1 MFIYKATSQTT
12 GKVYIGQSSQT
23 LQERINQH
31 NSHAFGHQYNYH
43 FHNAIRKYGA
53 DDFTYEIIEDKIETI
68 EELNERE
75 KYWISQYD
83 SYYNGYNSTL
93 GGDGRKTRDD
103 ELIIKLFKEG
113 KRTKE
118 ICEITGHHRSTIYRS
133 YNVNSLIKEVWEKRN
148 QQIRERCSRAV
159 EQYTLQG
166 EYIKTWNS
174 ATECGEALGTQSLIS
189 ALCRQ
194 EENVLSA
201 YGFLFKYADDSR
213 DISEW
218 IIRLKNKKNNGKPK
232 KAIRQLDLSG
242 NEINIYESA
251 SDAAKALGKK
261 DKSNVCAAARN
272 KKKAYGYYW
281 EYLER

>member
-1 MFIYKATSQTT
+1 MFIYKATSATT

-43 FHNAIRKYGA
+43 FHSAIRKYGA
-53 DDFTYEIIEDKIETI
+53 DDFTYEIIEDDIKTI

-75 KYWISQYD
+75 KYWIAQYN

-93 GGDGRKTRDD
+93 GGDGRQTRDD
-103 ELIIKLFKEG
+103 ELIIKLFNEG
-113 KRTKE
+113 KSTEE
-118 ICEITGHHRSTIYRS
+118 ICEITGYHRSTIYRS
-133 YNVNSLIKEVWEKRN
+133 YNISNLIQEVWEKRN
-148 QQIRERCSRAV
+148 QQTRERCSRAV

-166 EYIKTWNS
+166 EYIKTWKS
-174 ATECGEALGTQSLIS
+174 ATECGEALGTQGLIS

-194 EENVLSA
+194 EENILSA

-218 IIRLKNKKNNGKPK
+218 VIRFKNKKNSGKPK
-232 KAIRQLDLSG
+232 KAIRQLDSFG

-261 DKSNVCAAARN
+261 DKSNICAAARN

>member
-113 KRTKE
+113 KRTEE

-218 IIRLKNKKNNGKPK
+218 IIRLKNKKNSGKPK

>member
-1 MFIYKATSQTT
+1 MRYENDN
-12 GKVYIGQSSQT
+12 YID
-23 LQERINQH
+23 NQ
-31 NSHAFGHQYNYH
+31 
-43 FHNAIRKYGA
+43 
-53 DDFTYEIIEDKIETI
+53 
-68 EELNERE
+68 
-75 KYWISQYD
+75 
-83 SYYNGYNSTL
+83 
-93 GGDGRKTRDD
+93 TRDD
-103 ELIIKLFKEG
+103 ELIIKLFNEG
-113 KRTKE
+113 KGTEE
-118 ICEITGHHRSTIYRS
+118 ICEITGYHRSTIYRS
-133 YNVNSLIKEVWEKRN
+133 YNVNNLIKEVWEKRN
-148 QQIRERCSRAV
+148 QQTRERCSRAV

-189 ALCRQ
+189 TLCRQ

-218 IIRLKNKKNNGKPK
+218 IIRLKNRKNGGKPK

-261 DKSNVCAAARN
+261 DKSNICAAARN